1 PGIVDDMKAY
11 RRWLDPSLR
20 EAYALEEA
28 KGDDGDKR
36 RQLHASLALLPVDP
50 GQVDYLFQR
59 LLTANPQE
67 LLVIRETLQP
77 HADDV
82 SARLWDVMQ
91 ERTRPPGERLRAA
104 CALAAYA
111 EDDPR
116 WEGVSREVVKRLL
129 GENSLEI
136 AGWAEALRP
145 ACHHMLAPLAVILLE
160 Y

>member
-1 PGIVDDMKAY
+1 RRTARYYTAWGLLLTACLLLLLWVGREFYGRHQAQRLQDRLLEATTEKVPGIVDDMKAY
-11 RRWLDPSLR
+11 RRWLDPSLP

-104 CALAAYA
+104 CAL
-111 EDDPR
+111 
-116 WEGVSREVVKRLL
+116 
-129 GENSLEI
+129 
-136 AGWAEALRP
+136 
-145 ACHHMLAPLAVILLE
+145 
-160 Y
+160 